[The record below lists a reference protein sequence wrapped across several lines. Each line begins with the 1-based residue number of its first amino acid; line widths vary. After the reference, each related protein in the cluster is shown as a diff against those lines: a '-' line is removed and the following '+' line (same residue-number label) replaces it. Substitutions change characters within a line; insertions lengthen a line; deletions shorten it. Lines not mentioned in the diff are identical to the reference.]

1 MIDHERK
8 KLLEKKDWNYYVYE
22 EGGNIQLSVP
32 IPKPTPGFDILYTLN
47 ESEKEKYL
55 QIGVKALEDRIED
68 MNVNFTKYEMNS
80 WR

>member
-1 MIDHERK
+1 MSEK

-22 EGGNIQLSVP
+22 EGNNIQLSVP
-32 IPKPTPGFDILYTLN
+32 IPKPPPGFDVLYTLN

-55 QIGVKALEDRIED
+55 YTGIKALEERIED
-68 MNVNFTKYEMNS
+68 MNMNFTNYEMNS